1 MLEQPMIEKLLSM
14 RLQGMADGLKA
25 QEQDPGARELS
36 FVERLSLLVDQQ
48 WNWRENQAL
57 ARRLKSA
64 KLRHNACIEDIDY
77 RAARGLEKS
86 VIRGLAKD
94 SQWVQNH
101 ENLFVLGPTGVGK
114 SFIACALAQKA
125 CRDGYSAF
133 YTRAAALF
141 RDLALARADG
151 SFRNLLARLEPDR
164 CAGDRRLG
172 HGTAVGTRTPGLLGD
187 LRGPLSGPL
196 ADSHVAV
203 TGDPL
208 ARTDRR
214 SDRGGWHPRPTGPQ
228 RPPDRDARR
237 LNAQKSQQVQH
248 LTSTAFVCAG
258 VLFG

>member
-14 RLQGMADGLKA
+14 RLQGMADALKA
-25 QEQDPGARELS
+25 QEQDAGVRELS

-77 RAARGLEKS
+77 RAARGLEKTI
-86 VIRGLAKD
+86 IRGLAKD

-114 SFIACALAQKA
+114 SYIAGALAQKA
-125 CRDGYSAF
+125 CRDGYSAY

-151 SFRNLLARLEPDR
+151 SFRSLLARMSRIDVLALYGPTKKR
-164 CAGDRRLG
+164 WTAGSG
-172 HGTAVGTRTPGLLGD
+172 PTYCGTRIRPWQKPN
-187 LRGPLSGPL
+187 RLSRATETL
-196 ADSHVAV
+196 SA
-203 TGDPL
+203 TW
-208 ARTDRR
+208 R
-214 SDRGGWHPRPTGPQ
+214 
-228 RPPDRDARR
+228 
-237 LNAQKSQQVQH
+237 N
-248 LTSTAFVCAG
+248 
-258 VLFG
+258 

>member
-14 RLQGMADGLKA
+14 RLQGMADALKA
-25 QEQDPGARELS
+25 QEQDPGVRELS
-36 FVERLSLLVDQQ
+36 FVERLSSLVDQQ

-57 ARRLKSA
+57 ARRLKGA

-86 VIRGLAKD
+86 VIRGLVKD

-114 SFIACALAQKA
+114 SHIACALAQKA

-151 SFRNLLARLEPDR
+151 SFRNLLRTIEPDR
-164 CAGDRRLG
+164 RARDRRLG
-172 HGTAVGTRTPGLLGD
+172 HGCRCRNP
-187 LRGPLSGPL
+187 S
-196 ADSHVAV
+196 AV
-203 TGDPL
+203 TSGRFAKTATKS
-208 ARTDRR
+208 AR
-214 SDRGGWHPRPTGPQ
+214 
-228 RPPDRDARR
+228 
-237 LNAQKSQQVQH
+237 
-248 LTSTAFVCAG
+248 
-258 VLFG
+258 